1 LISIRFDSP
10 RKSTI
15 RNGPGG
21 MAYVLCGVYVLQAYL
36 FSSNSR
42 QFGAGG
48 GGVLSVQMQM
58 LR

>member
-1 LISIRFDSP
+1 
-10 RKSTI
+10 
-15 RNGPGG
+15 